1 MYRRSV
7 KYAGAMALSAGGA
20 MAATCTVVKPEYD
33 VPSIPTDPLDQSCS
47 ASQAMASYES
57 WVSSLM
63 YSSIETPPELPVP
76 RLLTYA
82 KQYPRCA

>member
-1 MYRRSV
+1 M
-7 KYAGAMALSAGGA
+7 
-20 MAATCTVVKPEYD
+20 
-33 VPSIPTDPLDQSCS
+33 PSIPTDPLDHACS
-47 ASQAMASYES
+47 ASQPMASYES